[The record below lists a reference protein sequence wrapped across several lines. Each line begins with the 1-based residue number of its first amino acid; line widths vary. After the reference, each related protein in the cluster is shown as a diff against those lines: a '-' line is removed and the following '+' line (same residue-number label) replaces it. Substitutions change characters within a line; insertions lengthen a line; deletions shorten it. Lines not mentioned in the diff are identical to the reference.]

1 MATKTDMKC
10 DASAMLF
17 LGTLKDLYAEKDVSM
32 DKRDEGQRREKEE
45 DMKNYYDV
53 QQRRRD

>member
-1 MATKTDMKC
+1 MATKADMKR
-10 DASAMLF
+10 DASAMHF
-17 LGTLKDLYAEKDVSM
+17 LDTLKDLYAEKDVSM